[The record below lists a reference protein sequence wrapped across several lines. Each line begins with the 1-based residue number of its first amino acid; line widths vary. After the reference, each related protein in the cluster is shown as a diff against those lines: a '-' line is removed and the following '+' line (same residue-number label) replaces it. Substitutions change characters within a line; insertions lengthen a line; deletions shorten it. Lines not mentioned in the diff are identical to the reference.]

1 MTRYDYLQNIV
12 LLLVAGGLSAYLRS
26 GWPFLLMLFFTYQ
39 DSPKPKDPLSN
50 FELPKVNF
58 LFGRKTK
65 EK

>member
-1 MTRYDYLQNIV
+1 MNPYYHAQNIV
-12 LLLVAGGLSAYLRS
+12 LLLVAGGLAAYLSS